1 MNPLRTTS
9 PGQFVADFL
18 TTFTEAVVHGSED
31 PADLMSRYYARDVV
45 QVADGVLL
53 DWDRLLAHL
62 RPVRRN
68 LRAFRFEVHEAFAD
82 GDRIAARFTIH
93 ARMRK
98 GGPVSTRVHMFAEF
112 TPDGLLRRAEQLT
125 RPVPVPVPDPAA
137 TATATTT
144 ASETE
149 K

>member
-1 MNPLRTTS
+1 MHPLHTKP
-9 PGQFVADFL
+9 PGQFVADFF
-18 TTFTEAVVHGSED
+18 TSFTEAVVHGSDD
-31 PADLMSRYYARDVV
+31 PADLMSRFYTRDVV
-45 QVADGVLL
+45 QVSDGVPL
-53 DWDRLLAHL
+53 DWDRLVAHL

-93 ARMRK
+93 ARLRK
-98 GGPVSTRVHMFAEF
+98 GGAVSTRVHMFAEF

-125 RPVPVPVPDPAA
+125 RPVDP
-137 TATATTT
+137 TDP
-144 ASETE
+144 ETG

>member
-1 MNPLRTTS
+1 MNPLRTTP

-18 TTFTEAVVHGSED
+18 TTFTEAVVHGAED
-31 PADLMSRYYARDVV
+31 PADLMSRYYTHDVV
-45 QVADGVLL
+45 QVADGVTL

-125 RPVPVPVPDPAA
+125 RPIPVP
-137 TATATTT
+137 ATTAAAAAVT
-144 ASETE
+144 TVASETE